1 MHHYPH
7 HIGDYRKNTG
17 HLTNDQDL
25 AYRRLL
31 EMYYD
36 TEQPIPLETQR
47 VARRLRVDTES
58 VDIVLSDFF
67 TKTEG
72 GWRHE
77 RCDDEIAKYYVV
89 AERNRTNGKL
99 GGRPKKTQ
107 SEPSG
112 LPVATQSE
120 PSGKATKNQEPRT
133 NNQEPLAKPLRRKS
147 APMPT
152 DFQINEVSSAY
163 SADRN
168 LNIPHELVAFA
179 NWHTA
184 KGSTFKDWQAAWRT
198 WCDKAVEFGRA
209 KGGSPP
215 RAYESEKDRSRRE
228 FTESIF
234 GKVKNEPTGARD
246 ITSTAIRVD

>member
-163 SADRN
+163 AADRN
-168 LNIPHELVAFA
+168 LNIPDELVAFA
-179 NWHTA
+179 N
-184 KGSTFKDWQAAWRT
+184 
-198 WCDKAVEFGRA
+198 
-209 KGGSPP
+209 
-215 RAYESEKDRSRRE
+215 
-228 FTESIF
+228 
-234 GKVKNEPTGARD
+234 
-246 ITSTAIRVD
+246 